1 MGALRSVRGGDG
13 SGSEHS
19 RAWRDGVCRLEGWRL
34 ENRVCRAHPPPH
46 LPPRPPPQAHD
57 SPLMYESGWGKKLTY
72 VFAFTAA
79 EATDVTRRY
88 SASWE
93 VCTVQMCMC
102 MCMCICMCMCM
113 CMCMCL
119 HICTCTCTFSF
130 TKPDSANHCLSRD
143 CRPRSHHPRSRR
155 PRSRR
160 PRSRC
165 CCPPTSCP
173 LWDSPTTKR
182 IPIPIPIPVRRRSG
196 VALTLRRGGSRWPSP
211 R

>member
-1 MGALRSVRGGDG
+1 MGTFMKALEVK
-13 SGSEHS
+13 
-19 RAWRDGVCRLEGWRL
+19 
-34 ENRVCRAHPPPH
+34 
-46 LPPRPPPQAHD
+46 QAHAARD
-57 SPLMYESGWGKKLTY
+57 TLCMYLYMLVFEWAAQLLNERTAFAPGRAARSIGILDVFGFESFDTNSLAQVKPKANIMY
-72 VFAFTAA
+72 
-79 EATDVTRRY
+79 
-88 SASWE
+88 
-93 VCTVQMCMC
+93 